1 MVSFGA
7 PRVILVDDHP
17 LVRDGIRA
25 RLEALSEAEVVGE
38 AASMNEAVR
47 LASDLRPDIVITDIR
62 MPDASGITLLAHF
75 AENFP
80 RIRTLVLSMLK
91 DAAYVQ
97 RAMALGARAYV
108 LKDDPADHLI
118 EAIRSVTGEGTY
130 LSPGVAAMVSTCASL
145 PQPHQDLTPKEKE
158 VLDLLGHGHSNKEIA
173 LRLGASIRTVES
185 HRLNLRRKLKV
196 EGRAALVK
204 YAVDYSDLELG
215 ETKSQEDSI
224 FPAD

>member
-1 MVSFGA
+1 MVSLGA

-38 AASMNEAVR
+38 AASMNEVVP
-47 LASDLRPDIVITDIR
+47 LAAHLCPDIVITDIR
-62 MPDASGITLLAHF
+62 MPKASGITLLAHF
-75 AENFP
+75 ADHFP
-80 RIRTLVLSMLK
+80 RIRMLVLSMLK

-97 RAMALGARAYV
+97 RAMALGARGYV

-130 LSPGVAAMVSTCASL
+130 LSPGVAAMVNTCPSL
-145 PQPHQDLTPKEKE
+145 PTHQDLTPKEKE
-158 VLDLLGHGHSNKEIA
+158 VLDLLGRGHSNKEIA

-185 HRLNLRRKLKV
+185 HRLNLWRKLKV

-215 ETKSQEDSI
+215 ETKNREDNDLA
-224 FPAD
+224 AD